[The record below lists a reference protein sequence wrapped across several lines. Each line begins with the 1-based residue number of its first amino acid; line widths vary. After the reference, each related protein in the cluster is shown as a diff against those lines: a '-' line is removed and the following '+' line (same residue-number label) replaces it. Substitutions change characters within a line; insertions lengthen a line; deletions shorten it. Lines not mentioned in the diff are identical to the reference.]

1 MEADLSARY
10 LGLALPSPIVV
21 GASPLTATAEC
32 ARQLACCGAGA
43 LVLPSIFQEQLSQYH
58 GAAESSPSDMQA
70 SVGPQVYRPVYDS
83 FDGGPE
89 EYLRIVESVRRAV
102 DIPVIASMNGWTGG
116 SWLAFA
122 SEIEAAGADALELNL
137 HNARFDR
144 RISGEQ
150 LERWLIGDVRAACEI
165 VSIPV
170 AVKLEPFFTSLP
182 NVASKLAAA
191 GAAGLVLFGHEP
203 QIDIRLDDLTLQLAW
218 RLTPPGAIG
227 LTLSGLLQVRPC
239 CPDLSLASSGG
250 IASGGDVIKTLLAGA
265 DVAMIT
271 SAVYRDG
278 GGVIRSVHD
287 GLVNFLEC
295 KRLAT
300 LAELCAHRSAGLQAA
315 TWEQMGCTGS
325 LTSAEEAL
333 PLPRR
338 GPMLSGD
345 HYGHAHLE
353 PPGSD

>member
-1 MEADLSARY
+1 MDIDLSARY

-21 GASPLTATAEC
+21 GACPLTAKAEC

-43 LVLPSIFQEQLSQYH
+43 LVLPSIFQEQLT
-58 GAAESSPSDMQA
+58 PRRSDA
-70 SVGPQVYRPVYDS
+70 SVATEAVTAQRAERPAQDFCNLGPD
-83 FDGGPE
+83 
-89 EYLRIVESVRRAV
+89 EYLRTLDSVRRAV
-102 DIPVIASMNGWTGG
+102 SIPVIASMNGWTGG
-116 SWLAFA
+116 SWLEFA

-137 HNARFDR
+137 HNTRFDR

-150 LERWLIGDVRAACEI
+150 LERWLVDDVRAVCDA
-165 VSIPV
+165 VAIPV

-203 QIDIRLDDLTLQLAW
+203 QMDIRLDDFAPQLAW
-218 RLTPPGAIG
+218 RLTPPGSIG
-227 LTLSGLLQVRPC
+227 LTLAALMHVRPS

-250 IASGGDVIKTLLAGA
+250 IASGGDLVKTLLAGA

-287 GLVNFLEC
+287 GVVNFLER
-295 KRLAT
+295 KRLST
-300 LAELCAHRSAGLQAA
+300 LAELCVHRAAGPHAA

-325 LTSAEEAL
+325 LASADED
-333 PLPRR
+333 PPVPRR
-338 GPMLSGD
+338 RPVASGD
-345 HYGHAHLE
+345 RYGHARIE
-353 PPGSD
+353 PLSLD